1 MTAMLNTQR
10 PSRQKDPKERLLH
23 EVQDEREPKKRLN
36 ADVEASLYKRIKAR
50 AVEEDSSISD
60 ITRRL
65 WVEYLSK

>member
-10 PSRQKDPKERLLH
+10 PSRQKDPKDKLLRD
-23 EVQDEREPKKRLN
+23 VQDKREPRKRLN

-50 AVEEDSSISD
+50 AVEEDRSISD
-60 ITRRL
+60 ITRAL

>member
-10 PSRQKDPKERLLH
+10 PSRQKDPKEKLLR
-23 EVQDEREPKKRLN
+23 EVQEARESKKRLN

-65 WVEYLSK
+65 WIEYLSK